1 MNLGFTNCISLG
13 EGMNLPLL
21 KIYALSSDKVLGV
34 VAALDCYIERT
45 SISRE
50 KKSGFSVI
58 V

>member
-13 EGMNLPLL
+13 EGVNQ
-21 KIYALSSDKVLGV
+21 ISSDKVLGV